1 MSACAASVR
10 FRLPLERLQKLLAAA
25 GYGSRRS
32 AETLIVAG
40 RVTVDGRPATLG
52 QSADPTSQRI
62 AVDGRPLPP
71 PAAAA
76 VWMLH
81 KPRGYLVSAKDPH
94 GRRTIYDL
102 LPRDAPRG
110 LRYVGRLD
118 WESEGLLL
126 LTTDGELA
134 HRLTHPR
141 YEVWKTYVAEIEG
154 AASEDGLERL
164 RRGIELDD
172 GPAAPARVERVDNA
186 RIPRGC
192 SLLRIAVREG
202 KNREVRRMLAAIGH
216 EVTRLIRIEL
226 GGVRLGDLPI
236 GASRPLTAAEEAR
249 LRALVGRVDATEG
262 VSL

>member
-1 MSACAASVR
+1 M
-10 FRLPLERLQKLLAAA
+10 PLERLQKLLAAA

-32 AETLIVAG
+32 AETLIVDG
-40 RVTVDGRPATLG
+40 RVTVDGRRATLG
-52 QSADPTSQRI
+52 ERADPASQRI

-71 PAAAA
+71 PAVAA

-81 KPRGYLVSAKDPH
+81 KPSGYLVSAKDPH

-102 LPRDAPRG
+102 LHNAPRG

-154 AASEDGLERL
+154 EASAEALERL

-172 GPAAPARVERVDNA
+172 GRAAPARVERLQD
-186 RIPRGC
+186 PRVPPGR
-192 SLLRIAVREG
+192 SLLRVGIREG
-202 KNREVRRMLAAIGH
+202 KNREVRRMLAAVGH
-216 EVTRLIRIEL
+216 EVTRLIRIEI
-226 GGVRLGDLPI
+226 GGIRLGELPP

-249 LRALVGRVDATEG
+249 VRALVGLVDATEG